1 VDRSDDAPVFG
12 FTLGELLMRPSIR
25 TTASAAMRTIRG
37 ITGISAILA
46 GAAGCKGILDVTNPG
61 SLKEEQLTNPALE
74 QFLVNGAIGEFQYSY
89 GYYSLWSAVMG
100 DEAFTD
106 HTNVG
111 VRELSLHNFNDLN
124 DTNQGVFENLS
135 RARASADDALDR
147 LKIILGAGA
156 GTSLN
161 VARVLA
167 YGGYAYTLLGEGFCD
182 APIAMSAGLP
192 PAELFKR
199 AISHFDSAV
208 TIATA
213 SAIGASAA
221 NAAAAT
227 DIINMARVGAAR
239 AALKSGDLV
248 KARTYAVLVPDAYE
262 KLAYYSANSVR
273 ENNIVNSGVRAT
285 GAWYSMTPAFQG
297 LADPRAPQPTASRAG
312 LNSNPI
318 WVPFRPSQYSGWVAT
333 GTPQTIDITSNIRF
347 AGGLE
352 ARYIQTEADGPTAAM
367 LTFVNTRRAVGGKA
381 AVNVTGAAL
390 LTEFRLQ
397 RAIDFYL
404 TGQRLGDLRRYAA
417 GGTNLFPTGKYPV
430 FPDPYGSATCFI
442 VPLSEKTGN
451 PNYKS

>member
-1 VDRSDDAPVFG
+1 
-12 FTLGELLMRPSIR
+12 MRRAIGR
-25 TTASAAMRTIRG
+25 TAFAAMRTTRG
-37 ITGISAILA
+37 IA
-46 GAAGCKGILDVTNPG
+46 GVAAVAFGLSGCKGILDVSNPG
-61 SLKEEQLTNPALE
+61 SLQEEQLTNPALE
-74 QFLVNGAIGEFQYSY
+74 QFLVNGAIGEFQYGY
-89 GYYSLWSAVMG
+89 GYYALWSAVMA

-106 HTNVG
+106 HTNGG

-124 DTNQGVFENLS
+124 ETNQNVFENLS
-135 RARASADDALDR
+135 RARASADDAVTR
-147 LKIILGAGA
+147 LKVILGAGA

-167 YGGYAYTLLGEGFCD
+167 YGGYAYTLLAEGFCE
-182 APIAMSAGLP
+182 APIAMSAPLP

-199 AISHFDSAV
+199 AIAHFDSAV
-208 TIATA
+208 TIAQA
-213 SAIGASAA
+213 SSVGASAA
-221 NAAAAT
+221 NVAAAT

-239 AALKSGDLV
+239 ASLKSGDLV
-248 KARTYAVLVPDAYE
+248 KARAYAVLVPDAYE
-262 KLAYYSANSVR
+262 KLAYYSTNSVR

-333 GTPQTIDITSNIRF
+333 GTPQTIDLNSNIRF
-347 AGGLE
+347 ASGLE
-352 ARYIQTEADGPTAAM
+352 ARYIQIEADGPNAAM
-367 LTFVNTRRAVGGKA
+367 LAFVNARRAIGGKA
-381 AVNVTGAAL
+381 AVNLTGTAL
-390 LTEFRLQ
+390 TTEFRLQ

-417 GGTNLFPTGKYPV
+417 AGTNLFPTGKYPV

-451 PNYKS
+451 PNYP